1 MDLMYGCGSEMDM
14 SIQELFEQDMQNEI
28 NRMMS
33 SDLGIDDL
41 MGDSTPLFQG
51 LTEDGFD
58 EFDLCFESSNAE
70 SSITKGADLFD
81 PLGNKKAM
89 AAVVNVPL
97 KSQVSSSNSRNSNGT
112 TTVTIIKGS
121 NTQSSL
127 STVTKNASASSS
139 SSTVTI
145 KQNGLGR
152 PNVHRF
158 GTQTRTIVTT
168 TRPNTPPPMQYVRVL
183 SSTESMPKT
192 LSFDE
197 SYGGVMV
204 SPTLIALNIAN
215 YAFSAFIAT
224 TLTLLFAPYHII
236 FISSNWLVMIWWWCK
251 WKPLQRKYT
260 S

>member
-139 SSTVTI
+139 TVTI

-168 TRPNTPPPMQYVRVL
+168 TRPNTPPQMQYVRVL

-204 SPTLIALNIAN
+204 SSSPICSHLAT

-224 TLTLLFAPYHII
+224 T
-236 FISSNWLVMIWWWCK
+236 
-251 WKPLQRKYT
+251 QG
-260 S
+260 